1 MSDPKNPD
9 ENPSGD
15 VPPVP
20 DVHRADDDAE
30 SAGLP
35 DHDFL
40 GLSPGDANEE
50 TAPGEPPVP
59 HGG

>member
-9 ENPSGD
+9 ENPSTEAPR
-15 VPPVP
+15 VS
-20 DVHRADDDAE
+20 DVHRSDDDAE
-30 SAGLP
+30 APGLP